1 MISIRYRNNLPG
13 MYIKADPI
21 PPTIPY
27 VKIKIIRLVENAA
40 EVKPRV
46 DTKPPKITYTVIST
60 RVPYMTVIY
69 LIDEIKAKIIPS
81 IQTLRQLP
89 NLFTR

>member
-1 MISIRYRNNLPG
+1 MISICYRNSLPG

-46 DTKPPKITYTVIST
+46 DTKPPIKTYTV
-60 RVPYMTVIY
+60 
-69 LIDEIKAKIIPS
+69 
-81 IQTLRQLP
+81 LR
-89 NLFTR
+89 

>member
-1 MISIRYRNNLPG
+1 MKIKMRYTMISIRYRNSLPG

-46 DTKPPKITYTVIST
+46 DTKPPKITYTIIST
-60 RVPYMTVIY
+60 RISYRTVI
-69 LIDEIKAKIIPS
+69 
-81 IQTLRQLP
+81 R
-89 NLFTR
+89 

>member
-1 MISIRYRNNLPG
+1 MMISIRYRNNLPG

-60 RVPYMTVIY
+60 RVSYRTVI
-69 LIDEIKAKIIPS
+69 
-81 IQTLRQLP
+81 
-89 NLFTR
+89 

>member
-60 RVPYMTVIY
+60 RVSYRTVI